1 MANELRK
8 SIQDVLMEAG
18 RGYHLNLDLIKELEK
33 KVIET
38 NPDEE
43 IFTIGKIEL
52 IDSCIVKS
60 AFIASVNI
68 HYDDKTGTGYGFSTP
83 AFLFVKPNQL
93 CLTVNLPF
101 ESDMQ
106 ISLEDML
113 FTMAIN
119 VKA

>member
-1 MANELRK
+1 MIESKMIKQLLA
-8 SIQDVLMEAG
+8 IAG
-18 RGYHLNLDLIKELEK
+18 RGYESNIDLITQLER
-33 KVIET
+33 KVVET
-38 NPDEE
+38 NPDPE

-101 ESDMQ
+101 ESDAQ